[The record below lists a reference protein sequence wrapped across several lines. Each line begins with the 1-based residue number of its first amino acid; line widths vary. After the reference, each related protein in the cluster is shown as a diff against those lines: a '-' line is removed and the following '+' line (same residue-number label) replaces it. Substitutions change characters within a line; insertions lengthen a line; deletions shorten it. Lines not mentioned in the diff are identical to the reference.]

1 MVDVEPARV
10 VEAGVWDV
18 VAEREATDRGQ
29 ARVGS
34 AFVPV
39 AEPRPRTR
47 QAHRVPALNAPVVA
61 PL

>member
-18 VAEREATDRGQ
+18 VAEWEATDRGQ

-61 PL
+61 PP

>member
-1 MVDVEPARV
+1 MVDVAPARV
-10 VEAGVWDV
+10 VEAGVRDV
-18 VAEREATDRGQ
+18 VADREATDRGQ
-29 ARVGS
+29 ARAGS

-47 QAHRVPALNAPVVA
+47 QAHRVQALNAPVAA

>member
-1 MVDVEPARV
+1 MVDVESARV

-39 AEPRPRTR
+39 AEPRPLTR